1 MDRIRNRVMRTDF
14 PKFFRKFI
22 IVAVLAVIFSGA
34 AAGIAFRAQI
44 AEIVSYEKLTEVQD
58 GRYDALDKGSKNPV
72 SGHDMDKE
80 RGDWEDNIG
89 RLKTSGITDP
99 TAGAIIALCIFGLIC
114 LAASGV
120 YWLTIS
126 AWLYQA
132 AVRSGF
138 HGFLWFLA
146 ALCGNLIA
154 VILFVSVR
162 SFLCEKCENCG
173 KWQSRKNRYCICC
186 GREMTVVC
194 SYCKNLCAHGDA
206 YCSACGGKL
215 HNAEQ
220 ND

>member
-1 MDRIRNRVMRTDF
+1 M
-14 PKFFRKFI
+14 
-22 IVAVLAVIFSGA
+22 LAVIFSGA

-99 TAGAIIALCIFGLIC
+99 TAGADYRAVYFRTDLSCGVRRL
-114 LAASGV
+114 LADNFRLAVSGGCQERFSWFSV
-120 YWLTIS
+120 
-126 AWLYQA
+126 
-132 AVRSGF
+132 VSG
-138 HGFLWFLA
+138 

-194 SYCKNLCAHGDA
+194 SYCKTVCAYGDV

-215 HNAEQ
+215 RNAEQ

>member
-58 GRYDALDKGSKNPV
+58 GRYDVLDKGSKNLV

-80 RGDWEDNIG
+80 RGDWEDNI
-89 RLKTSGITDP
+89 RRMKTSGITDP

-120 YWLTIS
+120 YFRL
-126 AWLYQA
+126 
-132 AVRSGF
+132 AVSGGCQERF
-138 HGFLWFLA
+138 SWFSVVSGG
-146 ALCGNLIA
+146 ALREFNRGYFIC
-154 VILFVSVR
+154 VSEEFPV
-162 SFLCEKCENCG
+162 
-173 KWQSRKNRYCICC
+173 
-186 GREMTVVC
+186 
-194 SYCKNLCAHGDA
+194 
-206 YCSACGGKL
+206 
-215 HNAEQ
+215 
-220 ND
+220 